1 MAHHDYRHIPE
12 GITIASRS
20 LPSSKR
26 SFYILLRKYNFVYS
40 PTICTYL
47 IWNICILIECSILP
61 ARVFRVF
68 DFIYIF
74 IFPTTFGF
82 RRVLF
87 LAGICDVGFCR
98 IGGWLPWS
106 MIATRCSEVFKL
118 GAVTFPLRVSNILY
132 FGLILHFNEFA
143 WNMRRHGEKL
153 GPEKKRSGDDNSG
166 RHNFASFASFV
177 FLPARTPFLSLELAV
192 FSLRFLALSRLHR
205 RVLAAGYCFNW
216 NLC

>member
-1 MAHHDYRHIPE
+1 VRKYCNIL
-12 GITIASRS
+12 ITGDSSLSRCLGLNGS
-20 LPSSKR
+20 PRLPPHSRGYYYCLQKFAIIQNIFS
-26 SFYILLRKYNFVYS
+26 RKYNFVYS

-47 IWNICILIECSILP
+47 IWNICILIECSILL

-87 LAGICDVGFCR
+87 LAGICDVGFYR

-153 GPEKKRSGDDNSG
+153 GPEKNGAAMTTAGAIILHPSPRLFFYQPALLSFPWNSPC
-166 RHNFASFASFV
+166 FPCDS
-177 FLPARTPFLSLELAV
+177 LP
-192 FSLRFLALSRLHR
+192 
-205 RVLAAGYCFNW
+205 
-216 NLC
+216 